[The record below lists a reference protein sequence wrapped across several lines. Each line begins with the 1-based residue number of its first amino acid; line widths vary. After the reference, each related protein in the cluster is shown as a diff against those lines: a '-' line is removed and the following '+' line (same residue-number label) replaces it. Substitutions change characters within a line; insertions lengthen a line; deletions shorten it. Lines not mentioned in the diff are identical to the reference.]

1 MKNNNEQKKQ
11 EYDDKINNLSKEYFN
26 ERDAIKKQIDIQK
39 NKDDLI
45 INEKLKNIS
54 NTYFNE
60 MKNIYIKKLNEEMN
74 QINSIFIL
82 ISL

>member
-45 INEKLKNIS
+45 INEKLKI
-54 NTYFNE
+54 
-60 MKNIYIKKLNEEMN
+60 
-74 QINSIFIL
+74 
-82 ISL
+82 